1 MNKDWVEVN
10 YHPAAIEDNG
20 LPFYENLPTERLPSD
35 HDPPLND
42 HDVSPN
48 CHRLSDDEPSTNPQ
62 GLGLK
67 RRASVSPDHERKK
80 PRHSPY
86 PSPPAR
92 STDVEAVQHLAAFLR
107 TLRVKRTKF
116 RERKTALEQ
125 QWNTCQEEMTRLFAL
140 WEDRS
145 EGLDAMY
152 FKAVALRQRN
162 VELDCEELIGLER
175 LEVLKK
181 AVKERLIEEEK
192 AVRAVEQELEEL

>member
-1 MNKDWVEVN
+1 MNENWFDNK
-10 YHPAAIEDNG
+10 YHPAAIEDDG
-20 LPFYENLPTERLPSD
+20 LPFYDNLPTERLPSD

-42 HDVSPN
+42 HDISPN
-48 CHRLSDDEPSTNPQ
+48 CHRLSDGEPSTDPQ
-62 GLGLK
+62 GLGHK
-67 RRASVSPDHERKK
+67 RRTSVSPDHECKK

-86 PSPPAR
+86 PSPPSR

-107 TLRVKRTKF
+107 TLRAKRTKF
-116 RERKTALEQ
+116 QKRKTALEQ
-125 QWNTCQEEMTRLFAL
+125 QWNTCQEEMNRLFAL

-152 FKAVALRQRN
+152 FKAVALRQRH
-162 VELDCEELIGLER
+162 VELDREESVGMER

-192 AVRAVEQELEEL
+192 AVRAVEQELEEW